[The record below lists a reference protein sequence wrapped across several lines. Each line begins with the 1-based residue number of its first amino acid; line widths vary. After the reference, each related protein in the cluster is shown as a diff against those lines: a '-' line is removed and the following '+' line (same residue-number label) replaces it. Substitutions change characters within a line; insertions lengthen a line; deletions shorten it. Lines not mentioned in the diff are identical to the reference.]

1 MPASAVVDS
10 AKGRLPSSWPAMGAQ
25 AADLLLR
32 RATFGPSPT
41 SLAATSRV
49 SAAFWLAAQLNPSTL
64 ADPAVDAMSSAWP
77 QLGHTIAQAN
87 AAAGTVW
94 TGTYLYGLVESTIA
108 RSVWSERQLFEQ
120 MVYLWSNHLNV
131 SLWGDGVHLSRHH
144 YDTVIRRH
152 ALGRFG
158 DLLVAAITHPAML
171 RYLNADSSRAGRVNE
186 NLGRELLE
194 LHTVGVGN
202 HTEAD
207 VKQSALA
214 LTGLSIDR
222 TTGEFLY
229 RSQYRHVGP
238 LAVGTW
244 SHPNAS
250 AADGMA
256 VVRSYLTHLARHP
269 STARRI
275 ATKLAVRF
283 VSDTPPTALVDRL
296 TAIYLSRDTA
306 IVPVLEALF
315 SSAEFR
321 ASAGAKVKTPQEDLA
336 STLRLLG
343 VPAPTAATAHT
354 VMQAC
359 GWVLDGMGHM
369 PLAWRPPNGY
379 PDVAG
384 PWISPSTMLG
394 RFNMHLSVA
403 SGWWPKF
410 DGYTGPSSLLG
421 GPVPATHGALV
432 DAMAARLL
440 LPPPSAAV
448 RAAVCAFFDTTP
460 ATAINQWSPM
470 ATWRIGH
477 LVALLL
483 DHPSHTIR

>member
-1 MPASAVVDS
+1 M
-10 AKGRLPSSWPAMGAQ
+10 GRATAE
-25 AADLLLR
+25 LLLR
-32 RATFGPSPT
+32 RATWGPSPAGVAAASRT
-41 SLAATSRV
+41 TLVAWLRRQLTPASLPDREMDTM
-49 SAAFWLAAQLNPSTL
+49 SAA
-64 ADPAVDAMSSAWP
+64 WP
-77 QLGHTIAQAN
+77 LLQHSVGQAG
-87 AAAGTVW
+87 AAAGTAW
-94 TGTYLYGLVESTIA
+94 TGAYLYSLVEHTIA

-144 YDTVIRRH
+144 YDAVIRQH
-152 ALGRFG
+152 ALGRFS
-158 DLLVAAITHPAML
+158 DLLVATTTHPAML
-171 RYLNADSSRAGRVNE
+171 RYLNADSSRAGRINE

-207 VKQSALA
+207 VRQSALA

-244 SHPNAS
+244 SHPNGS

-283 VSDTPPTALVDRL
+283 VSDAPPTSLVDRL
-296 TAIYLSRDTA
+296 TAVYLANDTA
-306 IVPVLEALF
+306 VVPVLVALF
-315 SSAEFR
+315 TSPEFGASS
-321 ASAGAKVKTPQEDLA
+321 GAKVRTPHEDLA
-336 STLRLLG
+336 ATLRLLG
-343 VPAPTAATAHT
+343 VPAPSAATAHAQ
-354 VMQAC
+354 MQAC

-384 PWISPSTMLG
+384 PWVSPSTMLG

-410 DGYTGPSSLLG
+410 DGYTGPASLLG
-421 GPVPATHGALV
+421 GPVPTTHGALV

-440 LPPPSAAV
+440 VPPPSAAV
-448 RAAVCAFFDTTP
+448 RTAVCAFFDTTP
-460 ATAINQWSPM
+460 TTPINQWSPM

>member
-1 MPASAVVDS
+1 MPASDVLDS
-10 AKGRLPSSWPAMGAQ
+10 ARERLPSSWPPMGAET
-25 AADLLLR
+25 AALLLR
-32 RATFGPSPT
+32 RATWGPSPAT
-41 SLAATSRV
+41 LAAASRV
-49 SAAFWLAAQLNPSTL
+49 SLDSWLRAQLSPATL
-64 ADPAVDAMSSAWP
+64 PDPRMDAIAPAWP
-77 QLGHTIAQAN
+77 LLGRTVAQAT
-87 AAAGTVW
+87 AAAGGVW
-94 TGTYLYGLVESTIA
+94 TGEYLASLVEHTIA

-131 SLWGDGVHLSRHH
+131 SLWGDGVHLSRHS
-144 YDTVIRRH
+144 YDAVVRKH
-152 ALGRFG
+152 ALGRFS
-158 DLLVAAITHPAML
+158 DLLVAATTHPAML

-222 TTGEFLY
+222 TTGEFMWQPKY
-229 RSQYRHVGP
+229 RYVGP
-238 LAVGTW
+238 LTVGTW
-244 SHPNAS
+244 SHPNGS
-250 AADGMA
+250 AADGLA
-256 VVRSYLTHLARHP
+256 VVRSYLTHLALHP
-269 STARRI
+269 STARRV

-283 VSDTPPTALVDRL
+283 VSDTPPAALVDRL
-296 TAIYLSRDTA
+296 TAVYLSNQSA
-306 IVPVLEALF
+306 IVPVLMALF
-315 SSAEFR
+315 TSKEFR
-321 ASAGAKVKTPQEDLA
+321 DSAGAKVRTPHEDLA
-336 STLRLLG
+336 ATLRVLK
-343 VPAPTAATAHT
+343 VPAPTVATARS

-359 GWVLDGMGHM
+359 RWTLDGMGHQ

-403 SGWWPKF
+403 AGWWPKF
-410 DGYTGPSSLLG
+410 EGYTGPASVLG
-421 GPVPATHGALV
+421 APVPATHGELV

-440 LPPPSAAV
+440 VPEPSTTLRTAL
-448 RAAVCAFFDTTP
+448 CAFFEVTP
-460 ATAINQWSPM
+460 TTAINQWSPM